1 MYDGKQVAMLY
12 LYIQTGTLHI
22 VQAIEMNGYRQRSA
36 IESHRMEGTVF
47 TVVYVEF
54 ELLACLQQD
63 GWRLDGNQLVVDV
76 RLASRESHV
85 GEHTGHIAVDALA
98 LAVFLDE
105 DGCRALIDTRRGEKV
120 ISGYAQGDDE
130 RDDKPSPAHKAQIH

>member
-1 MYDGKQVAMLY
+1 
-12 LYIQTGTLHI
+12 
-22 VQAIEMNGYRQRSA
+22 MNGYRQRSA

-54 ELLACLQQD
+54 ELLASLQQD

-76 RLASRESHV
+76 RLASRDSHV

-105 DGCRALIDTRRGEKV
+105 DGCRALIDTRCGEEV
-120 ISGYAQGDDE
+120 ISGYA
-130 RDDKPSPAHKAQIH
+130 